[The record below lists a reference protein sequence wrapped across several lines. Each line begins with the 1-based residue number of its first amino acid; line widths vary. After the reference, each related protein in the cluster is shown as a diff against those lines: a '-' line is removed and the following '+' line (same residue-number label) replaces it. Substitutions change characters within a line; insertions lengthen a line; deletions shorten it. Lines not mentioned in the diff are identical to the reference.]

1 MKRSLSLIAITLLST
16 TAICSSYAADVEKN
30 DALAITTTKISL
42 AQAVDA
48 AEQHVAGKASR
59 AELEKH
65 KDQLVFDIE
74 VVSGNKVMDVKV
86 DPENGKVLAAE
97 EDKADHDQEHDED
110 RDKDDDKD
118 S

>member
-1 MKRSLSLIAITLLST
+1 MKRSLSLVAIALLST
-16 TAICSSYAADVEKN
+16 TAICTSYAAGVKEN
-30 DALAITTTKISL
+30 DALAVQTTKISL
-42 AQAVDA
+42 TQAVDA
-48 AEQHVAGKASR
+48 AEKHVAGKASR

-65 KDQLVFDIE
+65 KDQLVFDVE

-86 DPENGKVLAAE
+86 DPENGKVLAAK
-97 EDKADHDQEHDED
+97 EDKADQDHDED